1 MHTGID
7 TGLGCTAIV
16 SLNDELEIVKSTF
29 FGSNYNKDLKKIIH
43 DPISFRLK
51 KHLKY
56 FSDYFIENSI
66 TGTIIIEHPIFDI
79 SKAGNG
85 ILVFPLFGAYLAT
98 LFDIV
103 KCNNI
108 YTPMPS
114 AIKKAFTGK
123 GNANKDM
130 MKDQYKQIIG
140 EEPPNDHVSDAF
152 AMTWCK
158 VKKLL

>member
-7 TGLGCTAIV
+7 TGFGCTAIV
-16 SLNDELEIVKSTF
+16 SLNDNLEIVKSTF
-29 FGSNYNKDLKKIIH
+29 FGANYTKDLKKIVH

-66 TGTIIIEHPIFDI
+66 IGTIIIEQPIFDI

-85 ILVFPLFGAYLAT
+85 ILVFPLFGAYLAR

-103 KCNNI
+103 KCDNI
-108 YTPMPS
+108 YTPKPT

-123 GNANKDM
+123 GNANKDK
-130 MKDQYKQIIG
+130 MKNQYEQIIG
-140 EEPPNDHVSDAF
+140 EKPPNDHVSDAF
-152 AMTWCK
+152 AMAWCK
-158 VKKLL
+158 IKGLL

>member
-7 TGLGCTAIV
+7 TGFGCTAIV
-16 SLNDELEIVKSTF
+16 SLNDKLEIVKSAF
-29 FGSNYNKDLKKIIH
+29 FGTNYNKDLKKIMH

-56 FSDYFIENSI
+56 FSDYFIKNSI
-66 TGTIIIEHPIFDI
+66 TGTVIIEQPVFSI

-85 ILVFPLFGAYLAT
+85 ILVFPLFGAYLAK

-108 YTPMPS
+108 YTPRPT
-114 AIKKAFTGK
+114 AVKKAFTGK
-123 GNANKDM
+123 GNANKDK
-130 MKDQYKQIIG
+130 MKIQYELIVK
-140 EEPPNDHVSDAF
+140 EKPLNDHISDAF
-152 AMTWCK
+152 AMAWCK
-158 VKKLL
+158 IKGLL